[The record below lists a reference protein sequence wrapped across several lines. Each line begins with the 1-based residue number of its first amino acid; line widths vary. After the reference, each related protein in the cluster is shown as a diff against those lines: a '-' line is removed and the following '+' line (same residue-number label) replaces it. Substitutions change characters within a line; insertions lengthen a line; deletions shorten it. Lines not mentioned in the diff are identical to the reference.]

1 MTSSKTRSSRS
12 PSLKVSIESSDG
24 DRYTFQFE
32 RTFRIGRT
40 GDCEISLPEDC
51 VSRTHAEIAFED
63 GQWIIRDLQSSNG
76 TYVNGQRIESAPVGQ
91 RTTVRLGKTGPQ
103 VSLELESAAGK
114 EAGPN
119 ETQIE
124 VSRYVEHYF
133 GGQTNDEN
141 VGQHTLFVRQAFKR
155 VQTKQKK
162 KYRSI
167 IAALA
172 LLAFGVGLYA
182 LQEHEQARRQR
193 ALAENLFYNMKSLDL
208 DIAHLQSVVLDTHSQ
223 LGMEEIKKY
232 QGRRKDMAKNYDHF
246 LDTLHVYDSKMTEQ
260 DRLIVRVTRIFGE
273 CELGM
278 PAGFV
283 AEVHKYIKKWQ
294 TSDRLTK
301 AIQLANE
308 RGYTSNISKNLLD
321 QGLPEQF
328 FYLALQESNFD
339 PYISGPMTRK
349 GIAKGMWQFIPE
361 TAIKYGLRVGPLA
374 DQRRPDPGDDRH
386 HYDLETRAAARYL
399 KDLYSTDAQASGFL
413 VMASY
418 NWGEDQV
425 LPLIRSMPANPK
437 DRNFWQLLAKHR
449 EQIPRETYDYVFYIA
464 SAAVIG
470 ENPRLF
476 GFPFDNPLAHEE
488 TTH

>member
-1 MTSSKTRSSRS
+1 MNSSKTRSSRS
-12 PSLKVSIESSDG
+12 PSLKVSIEGSDG
-24 DRYTFQFE
+24 DRHTFQFE

-40 GDCEISLPEDC
+40 TDCEISLPEDC

-63 GQWIIRDLQSSNG
+63 GEWLIRDLQSSNG
-76 TYVNGQRIESAPVGQ
+76 TYVNGQRIKSAPVGQ
-91 RTTVRLGKTGPQ
+91 RTTIRLGKTGPQ
-103 VSLELESAAGK
+103 VSLELENAAGK
-114 EAGPN
+114 DALPN

-124 VSRYVEHYF
+124 VSRYAEHYF

-141 VGQHTLFVRQAFKR
+141 VGQHTLFVRQAFKQ

-167 IAALA
+167 IAGLA

-182 LQEHEQARRQR
+182 LHEHEQARRQR
-193 ALAENLFYNMKSLDL
+193 ALAENLFYTMKSLDL

-223 LGMEEIKKY
+223 LGMEEINKY
-232 QGRRKDMAKNYDHF
+232 QGRRKEMEQNYDHF
-246 LDTLHVYDSKMTEQ
+246 LNTLHVYDSKMTEQ
-260 DRLIVRVTRIFGE
+260 DRLIFRVTRIFGE
-273 CELGM
+273 CELDM
-278 PAGFV
+278 PTGFV

-294 TSDRLTK
+294 SSDRLTK

-308 RGYTSNISKNLLD
+308 RGYTSNISENLLT

-361 TAIKYGLRVGPLA
+361 TAVKYGLRVGPLA

-386 HYDLETRAAARYL
+386 HYDLETKAAARYL

-449 EQIPRETYDYVFYIA
+449 EQIPQETYDYVFYIA
-464 SAAVIG
+464 SAAAIG

-488 TTH
+488 ANH